1 MEIQITQ
8 DLVRKES
15 ITPNDAGCL
24 QYIEDFLKQRGF
36 KNEILTFGRVKNLWS
51 INRKPGPL
59 LVFLGHVDV
68 VPTGPIDQWDH
79 GPFSGHDD
87 GTYINGRGT
96 GDMKGGIACFMSAL
110 SRINPN
116 DLNFALGFIITSD
129 EEGPSK
135 DGTVKVVEELLK
147 REEVINYCLIGEPST
162 IETVGDNIRI
172 GRRGSI
178 NIELEVL
185 GKQGHAAYPA
195 RVDNPIHR
203 VVPFLDKLLSEV
215 WDEGNEHFPPTSLQ
229 LTNIT
234 AGVGAHNVTP
244 NNLNLKFNLRFS
256 PQITGQEIKARIE
269 HFLEQENVKYNI
281 SFDIN
286 AEPFYSNPK
295 IFTDVVQKSI
305 EKVQGFNTAL
315 SCSGGTSDG
324 RFIAKTGCEIVEL
337 GPKFETIH
345 KINERIEK
353 EELERLTDIYHQILL
368 NLNEET
374 NN

>member
-8 DLVRKES
+8 DLVQKKS

-24 QYIEDFLKQRGF
+24 KYIEDFLTERGF
-36 KNEILTFGRVKNLWS
+36 KNEILTYGRVKNLWS
-51 INRKPGPL
+51 VNRNNGPL

-68 VPTGPIDQWDH
+68 VPTGPENQWEHD
-79 GPFSGHDD
+79 PFSGFDD
-87 GTYINGRGT
+87 GKFIHGRGT
-96 GDMKGGIACFMSAL
+96 GDMKGGIACFMAAL
-110 SRINPN
+110 SRINTES
-116 DLNFALGFIITSD
+116 LNYSIGFLITAD

-135 DGTVKVVEELLK
+135 DGTVKVVEELQK
-147 REEVINYCLIGEPST
+147 RNETVDYCLIGEPST
-162 IETVGDNIRI
+162 LETVGDNIRI

-195 RVDNPIHR
+195 RVDNPIHK
-203 VVPFLDKLLSEV
+203 VVPFLDKLLREV
-215 WDEGNEHFPPTSLQ
+215 WDKGNEHFPPTSLQ
-229 LTNIT
+229 LTNIS

-244 NNLNLKFNLRFS
+244 NNLYLKFNLRFS
-256 PQITGQEIKARIE
+256 TEISGETIQNKIRN
-269 HFLEQENVKYNI
+269 FLDSEGIKHKV

-286 AEPFYSNPK
+286 AQPFYSKPK
-295 IFTDVVQKSI
+295 LFTDIVCKSI
-305 EKVQGFNTAL
+305 EEVQGFKTTL

-324 RFIAKTGCEIVEL
+324 RFISKTGCEIVEL

-345 KINERIEK
+345 KIDEKIEK
-353 EELERLTDIYHQILL
+353 VELERLTDIYHQILL

-374 NN
+374 KN

>member
-1 MEIQITQ
+1 LEIQITQ

-24 QYIEDFLKQRGF
+24 KYIEEFLAKRGF
-36 KNEILTFGRVKNLWS
+36 INETLTYGRVKNLWS

-59 LVFLGHVDV
+59 LIFLGHVDV
-68 VPTGPIDQWDH
+68 VPTGPIEQWDH
-79 GPFSGHDD
+79 APFSGHDD
-87 GTYINGRGT
+87 GTYIYGRGT

-110 SRINPN
+110 SRINPD
-116 DLNFALGFIITSD
+116 DLNFSLGFIITAD
-129 EEGPSK
+129 EEGPSR
-135 DGTVKVVEELLK
+135 DGTVKVVDELLQ
-147 REEVINYCLIGEPST
+147 RGEVVDYCLIGEPST

-195 RVDNPIHR
+195 RVDNPIHK

-229 LTNIT
+229 LTNIS

-256 PQITGQEIKARIE
+256 TQITEDEIQTKVTN
-269 HFLEQENVKYNI
+269 FLEAEGIKHKIQ
-281 SFDIN
+281 FDLN
-286 AEPFYSNPK
+286 AKPFYSEPK
-295 IFTDVVQKSI
+295 LFTEVVQKSI
-305 EKVQGFNTAL
+305 SEVQAFDTAL

-324 RFIAKTGCEIVEL
+324 RFMAKTGCEIVEL

-345 KINERIEK
+345 KINEKIEK
-353 EELERLTDIYHQILL
+353 EELERLTDIYYQILL

>member
-256 PQITGQEIKARIE
+256 PQITGQEIQARIE

>member
-68 VPTGPIDQWDH
+68 VPTGPVDQWDH

-256 PQITGQEIKARIE
+256 PQITGQEIQARIE

-295 IFTDVVQKSI
+295 LFTDVVQKSI

>member
-8 DLVRKES
+8 DLVQKKS

-24 QYIEDFLKQRGF
+24 KYIEDFLTERGF
-36 KNEILTFGRVKNLWS
+36 ENEILTYGRVKNLWS
-51 INRKPGPL
+51 VNRNNGPL

-68 VPTGPIDQWDH
+68 VPTGPENQWEHD
-79 GPFSGHDD
+79 PFSGFDD
-87 GTYINGRGT
+87 GKYIHGRGT
-96 GDMKGGIACFMSAL
+96 GDMKGGIACFMAAL
-110 SRINPN
+110 SRINTER
-116 DLNFALGFIITSD
+116 LNYSIGFLITAD

-135 DGTVKVVEELLK
+135 DGTVKVVEELQK
-147 REEVINYCLIGEPST
+147 RNETIDYCLIGEPST
-162 IETVGDNIRI
+162 LETVGDNIRI

-195 RVDNPIHR
+195 RVDNPIHK
-203 VVPFLDKLLSEV
+203 VVPFLDKLLREV

-229 LTNIT
+229 LTNIS

-244 NNLNLKFNLRFS
+244 NNLYLKFNLRFS
-256 PQITGQEIKARIE
+256 SEISGETIQNKIRN
-269 HFLEQENVKYNI
+269 FLDSEGIKHKV

-286 AEPFYSNPK
+286 AQPFYSKPK
-295 IFTDVVQKSI
+295 LFTDIVCKSI
-305 EKVQGFNTAL
+305 EEVQGFKTTL

-324 RFIAKTGCEIVEL
+324 RFISKTGCEIVEL

-345 KINERIEK
+345 KIDEKIEK
-353 EELERLTDIYHQILL
+353 VELERLTDIYHQILL